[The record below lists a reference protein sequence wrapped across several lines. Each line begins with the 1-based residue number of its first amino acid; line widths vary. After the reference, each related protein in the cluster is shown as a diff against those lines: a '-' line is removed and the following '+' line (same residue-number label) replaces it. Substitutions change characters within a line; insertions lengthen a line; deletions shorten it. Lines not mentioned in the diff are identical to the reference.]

1 MMKTEMSG
9 WIPFDINKIVYIK
22 MFIYGVLTY
31 TVVAIVEYKK
41 IQRVSMSE
49 ALKNVE

>member
-1 MMKTEMSG
+1 
-9 WIPFDINKIVYIK
+9 
-22 MFIYGVLTY
+22 LTY
-31 TVVAIVEYKK
+31 TVVAIMEYRK